1 MRVARTVVAM
11 TQPTPPRQAPVITD
25 NRVEQRF
32 EAAIGGDLAG
42 YLDYRRLPGRITLPH
57 TLVEP
62 AFEGRGVGSA
72 LVRYALDA
80 VRAEGGMTVVPV
92 CSFVADWIDRHPD
105 YADLLD

>member
-1 MRVARTVVAM
+1 MTEPTPNQP
-11 TQPTPPRQAPVITD
+11 TQPTPIVSDNQAE
-25 NRVEQRF
+25 RRF
-32 EAAIGGDLAG
+32 EAAIGGTLAG
-42 YLDYRRLPGRITLPH
+42 YLDYRRLPGRITFPH

-72 LVRYALDA
+72 LVLYALDA